1 MTEGNFVDYVKM
13 HLTSGKGGQGSAHLR
28 REKYIPKGGPDGGD
42 GGRGGHVILRANPNL
57 WTLYHLKFK
66 RHYKAGHGGAG
77 SKQTST
83 GADGEDIIIEVP
95 LGTVVRDSENQNII
109 LEITEKEQEFIIAAG
124 GKGGLGNDHF
134 KSSTNQTPR
143 YAQPGLDGVEVN
155 ITLELKVLADVG
167 LVGFPNAGKS
177 TFLNS
182 VSAARPK
189 IGDYPFTTLR
199 PNLGTVQ
206 IYDTSFIIAD
216 IPGLIEGASE
226 GAGLGLNFLKH
237 ISRTGHLLIL
247 LDPQNSERSIEDQLN
262 VLLNELK
269 TYDSS
274 LLEKSIW
281 LSVNKKDT
289 LDEKRQ
295 KELIELIKK
304 KMLSLN
310 LDYEGIIA
318 ISGFTGDDTETLL
331 GMIANKM
338 LESKD

>member
-1 MTEGNFVDYVKM
+1 MNFIDEALLEARAGNGGAGC
-13 HLTSGKGGQGSAHLR
+13 TSFR
-28 REKYIPKGGPDGGD
+28 REKFIPRGGPDGGD
-42 GGRGGHVILRANPNL
+42 GGKGGDVIFRVDPNL
-57 WTLYHLKFK
+57 NTLVNFRNQKYLIAKNGQSG
-66 RHYKAGHGGAG
+66 AGNKKTGQDAEDLIVMVPKGTVIFDSMSNKLIYDCCDAGIDYLVAKGGDGGAG
-77 SKQTST
+77 NF
-83 GADGEDIIIEVP
+83 
-95 LGTVVRDSENQNII
+95 R
-109 LEITEKEQEFIIAAG
+109 
-124 GKGGLGNDHF
+124 F
-134 KSSTNQTPR
+134 KSSTNQAPR
-143 YAQPGLDGVEVN
+143 RHTAGWPGDEFS
-155 ITLELKVLADVG
+155 IRLELRSLADVG

-247 LDPQNSERSIEDQLN
+247 LDPQNSERLIEEQLAIL
-262 VLLNELK
+262 VNELK
-269 TYDSS
+269 TYDPS

-281 LSVNKKDT
+281 IAINKKDT
-289 LDEKRQ
+289 LKEEKQ
-295 KELIELIKK
+295 SQLIELIQN
-304 KMLSLN
+304 KMALLDLN
-310 LDYEGIIA
+310 NEGVVT
-318 ISGFTGDDTETLL
+318 ISGFTGDETGTLL

-338 LESKD
+338 SET

>member
-1 MTEGNFVDYVKM
+1 MNFIDEALLEARAGNGGAGC
-13 HLTSGKGGQGSAHLR
+13 TSFR
-28 REKYIPKGGPDGGD
+28 REKFIPRGGPDGGD
-42 GGRGGHVILRANPNL
+42 GGKGGDVIFRVDPNL
-57 WTLYHLKFK
+57 NTLVNFRNQKYLIAKNGQSG
-66 RHYKAGHGGAG
+66 AGNKKTGQDAEDLIVMVPKGTVIFDSISNKLIYDCCDEGIDYLVAKGGDGGAG
-77 SKQTST
+77 NF
-83 GADGEDIIIEVP
+83 
-95 LGTVVRDSENQNII
+95 R
-109 LEITEKEQEFIIAAG
+109 
-124 GKGGLGNDHF
+124 F
-134 KSSTNQTPR
+134 KSSTNQAPR
-143 YAQPGLDGVEVN
+143 RHTAGWPGDEFS
-155 ITLELKVLADVG
+155 IRLELRSLADVG

-247 LDPQNSERSIEDQLN
+247 LDPQNSERLIEEQLTIL
-262 VLLNELK
+262 VNELK
-269 TYDSS
+269 TYDPS

-281 LSVNKKDT
+281 IAINKKDT
-289 LDEKRQ
+289 LEEEMQ
-295 KELIELIKK
+295 KQLIELIQN
-304 KMLSLN
+304 KMSSIDLN
-310 LDYEGIIA
+310 NEGVVT
-318 ISGFTGDDTETLL
+318 ISGFTGDETGTLL

-338 LESKD
+338 LKTQN

>member
-1 MTEGNFVDYVKM
+1 MNFIDEALLEARAGNGGAGC
-13 HLTSGKGGQGSAHLR
+13 TSFR
-28 REKYIPKGGPDGGD
+28 REKFIPRGGPDGGD
-42 GGRGGHVILRANPNL
+42 GGKGGDVIFRVDPNL
-57 WTLYHLKFK
+57 NTLVNFRNQKYLIAKNGQSG
-66 RHYKAGHGGAG
+66 AGNKKTGQDAEDLIVMVPKGTVIFDSISNKLIYDCCDEGIDYLVAKGGDGGAG
-77 SKQTST
+77 NF
-83 GADGEDIIIEVP
+83 
-95 LGTVVRDSENQNII
+95 R
-109 LEITEKEQEFIIAAG
+109 
-124 GKGGLGNDHF
+124 F
-134 KSSTNQTPR
+134 KSSTNQAPR
-143 YAQPGLDGVEVN
+143 RHTAGWPGDEFS
-155 ITLELKVLADVG
+155 IRLELRSLADVG

-247 LDPQNSERSIEDQLN
+247 LDPQNSERLIEEQLTIL
-262 VLLNELK
+262 VNELK
-269 TYDSS
+269 TYDPS

-281 LSVNKKDT
+281 IAINKKDT
-289 LDEKRQ
+289 LEEEMQ
-295 KELIELIKK
+295 KQLIELIQN
-304 KMLSLN
+304 KMSSIDLN
-310 LDYEGIIA
+310 NEGVVT
-318 ISGFTGDDTETLL
+318 ISGFTGDETRTLL

-338 LESKD
+338 LETQN

>member
-1 MTEGNFVDYVKM
+1 MNFIDEALLEARAGNGGAGC
-13 HLTSGKGGQGSAHLR
+13 TSFR
-28 REKYIPKGGPDGGD
+28 REKFIPRGGPDGGD
-42 GGRGGHVILRANPNL
+42 GGKGGDVIFRVDPNL
-57 WTLYHLKFK
+57 NTLVNFRNQKYLIAKNGQSG
-66 RHYKAGHGGAG
+66 AGNKKTGQDAEDLIVMVPKGTVIFDSISNKLIYDCCDEGIDYLVAKGGDGGAG
-77 SKQTST
+77 NF
-83 GADGEDIIIEVP
+83 
-95 LGTVVRDSENQNII
+95 R
-109 LEITEKEQEFIIAAG
+109 
-124 GKGGLGNDHF
+124 F
-134 KSSTNQTPR
+134 KSSTNQAPR
-143 YAQPGLDGVEVN
+143 RHTAGWPGDEFS
-155 ITLELKVLADVG
+155 IRLELRSLADVG

-247 LDPQNSERSIEDQLN
+247 LDPQNSERLIEEQL
-262 VLLNELK
+262 VILVNELK
-269 TYDSS
+269 TYDPS

-281 LSVNKKDT
+281 IAINKKDT
-289 LDEKRQ
+289 LKEERQ
-295 KELIELIKK
+295 SQLIELIQN
-304 KMLSLN
+304 KMALLDLN
-310 LDYEGIIA
+310 NEGVVT
-318 ISGFTGDDTETLL
+318 ISGFTGDETGTLL

-338 LESKD
+338 SET

>member
-1 MTEGNFVDYVKM
+1 MNFIDEALLEARAGNGGAGC
-13 HLTSGKGGQGSAHLR
+13 TSFR
-28 REKYIPKGGPDGGD
+28 REKFIPRGGPDGGD
-42 GGRGGHVILRANPNL
+42 GGKGGDVIFRVDPNL
-57 WTLYHLKFK
+57 NTLVNFRNQKYLIAKNGQSG
-66 RHYKAGHGGAG
+66 AGNKKTGQDAEDLIVMVPKGTVIFDSISNKLIYDCCDEGIDYLVAKGGDGGAG
-77 SKQTST
+77 NF
-83 GADGEDIIIEVP
+83 
-95 LGTVVRDSENQNII
+95 R
-109 LEITEKEQEFIIAAG
+109 
-124 GKGGLGNDHF
+124 F
-134 KSSTNQTPR
+134 KSSTNQAPR
-143 YAQPGLDGVEVN
+143 RHTAGWPGDEFS
-155 ITLELKVLADVG
+155 IRLELRSLADVG

-247 LDPQNSERSIEDQLN
+247 LDPQNSERLIEEQLTIL
-262 VLLNELK
+262 VNELK
-269 TYDSS
+269 TYDPS

-281 LSVNKKDT
+281 IAINKKDT
-289 LDEKRQ
+289 LEEEMQ
-295 KELIELIKK
+295 KQLIELIQN
-304 KMLSLN
+304 KMSSMDLN
-310 LDYEGIIA
+310 NEGVVT
-318 ISGFTGDDTETLL
+318 ISGFTGDETGTLL

-338 LESKD
+338 LETQN

>member
-1 MTEGNFVDYVKM
+1 MNFIDEALLEARAGNGGAGC
-13 HLTSGKGGQGSAHLR
+13 TSFR
-28 REKYIPKGGPDGGD
+28 REKFIPRGGPDGGD
-42 GGRGGHVILRANPNL
+42 GGKGGDVIFRVDPNL
-57 WTLYHLKFK
+57 NTLVNFRNQKYLIAKNGQSG
-66 RHYKAGHGGAG
+66 AGNKKTGQDAEDLVVMVPKGTVIFDSISNKLIYDCCDEGIDYLVAKGGDGGAG
-77 SKQTST
+77 NF
-83 GADGEDIIIEVP
+83 
-95 LGTVVRDSENQNII
+95 R
-109 LEITEKEQEFIIAAG
+109 
-124 GKGGLGNDHF
+124 F
-134 KSSTNQTPR
+134 KSSTNQAPR
-143 YAQPGLDGVEVN
+143 RHTAGWPGDELS
-155 ITLELKVLADVG
+155 IRLELRSLADVG

-247 LDPQNSERSIEDQLN
+247 LDPQNLERSIEEQLTI
-262 VLLNELK
+262 LLNELR
-269 TYDSS
+269 TYDPS

-281 LSVNKKDT
+281 IAINKKDT
-289 LDEKRQ
+289 LEEGMQ
-295 KELIELIKK
+295 NQLIELIQNKI
-304 KMLSLN
+304 SL
-310 LDYEGIIA
+310 LDINNDGIVT
-318 ISGFTGDDTETLL
+318 ISGFTGDGTGTLL

-338 LESKD
+338 SETLD